1 MSTTKIGS
9 IWLSDGAVM
18 SAGNSAAAQAAA
30 AHAAAAQHAAAVHA
44 AWVHAAA
51 MAAPA
56 HAAGSASAAA
66 AAHVGAH
73 AALAA
78 VGTGVFAVGA
88 AAGAV
93 VITRA
98 VMSGMVTFS
107 ERLEADAAAWLQAHD
122 SSEAWNEAVLA
133 VAARNARIRVLGAEL
148 RKADG
153 TGGDGDLPDPI
164 SPAARSVPD
173 LRQWCEDTDQRLR
186 RAEQKLA
193 ALANE
198 AALRTL
204 IRMPGGTGLVA
215 YVPPPMDLQS
225 CYSAAQPPPTWP
237 DDEAAQAELT
247 ARTDAGVARE
257 LGLLPRDVAAD
268 DYRRVLHAAAQARKA
283 AADGKATLADVW
295 HQDLHVLVA
304 AAREN
309 AELRR
314 AETLDAARYLEALDA
329 AGMGLAAGD
338 EEAAGSAA
346 PPADDAA
353 LAHLRRRLAAVLAGE
368 KLSDELRADAE
379 DAMITAR
386 TRAEDTL
393 VRTQLRTLLR
403 EMNYEVHPAESASTG
418 LVITS
423 PGLADASVCVEFSE
437 RAFEARVRPG
447 ASGWDSDRT
456 ARWRQAWQEIAGQL
470 AAAGLAVDV
479 TEPVSAEPA
488 DADGADGAEAED
500 TAAYAIK
507 ARYHGR
513 NR

>member
-1 MSTTKIGS
+1 VSTTKIGS

-18 SAGNSAAAQAAA
+18 GAGNSAAAQAAA
-30 AHAAAAQHAAAVHA
+30 AHAAAAQHAAAIHA

-56 HAAGSASAAA
+56 HAAGSAGTAA

-107 ERLEADAAAWLQAHD
+107 DRLKADTAAWLQAHE

-148 RKADG
+148 RKADS
-153 TGGDGDLPDPI
+153 TGDDGGLPDPI

-173 LRQWCEDTDQRLR
+173 LRQWCEDTDQRLQ

-215 YVPPPMDLQS
+215 YVPPPMDLQP
-225 CYSAAQPPPTWP
+225 CYSAAKPPAWP

-247 ARTDAGVARE
+247 ARTGAGVTRE

-295 HQDLHVLVA
+295 HQDLHVLVVT
-304 AAREN
+304 AREN

-329 AGMGLAAGD
+329 AGMGLTAGD
-338 EEAAGSAA
+338 EAAASSAA

-368 KLSDELRADAE
+368 KLSDDLRADAE

-393 VRTQLRTLLR
+393 VRTQLRTLLK

-437 RAFEARVRPG
+437 QAFAARVRPG

-456 ARWRQAWQEIAGQL
+456 AQWRQAWQEIAGQL

-479 TEPVSAEPA
+479 TEPASAEPD
-488 DADGADGAEAED
+488 DAGDAAEAED
-500 TAAYAIK
+500 TPAYAIK
-507 ARYHGR
+507 ARHHGR